1 MESKYGVL
9 RTNSCARI
17 FRNSAIAGVVTINFS
32 VVLAEHLAFIFGK
45 VRVSFDSRENFAE
58 NLRRLNW

>member
-32 VVLAEHLAFIFGK
+32 VVLAEHLATECRKGE
-45 VRVSFDSRENFAE
+45 SFAE

>member
-1 MESKYGVL
+1 MKSKYGVL
-9 RTNSCARI
+9 RTNSRARI

-32 VVLAEHLAFIFGK
+32 VVLAEHLATECRK

>member
-9 RTNSCARI
+9 RTNSRACI

-32 VVLAEHLAFIFGK
+32 VVLAENLATECRKGE
-45 VRVSFDSRENFAE
+45 S
-58 NLRRLNW
+58 